1 MAGVLRGGCGGSSTR
16 ILYSLAFS
24 FSSRLCLFFFLVHLL
39 RFVVSV
45 ALRFHLFLLAW
56 SVLFSS
62 FCYSEWL
69 AGLGLAEV

>member
-1 MAGVLRGGCGGSSTR
+1 MCFVEDVEARAREFSIVSLFLFLRV
-16 ILYSLAFS
+16 YV
-24 FSSRLCLFFFLVHLL
+24 FFFLVHLL